1 MTWELDDTY
10 RVGNLDEI
18 DSPALLVWPE
28 KVAANID
35 RALQL
40 TATDEGHCLQPHI
53 KTVKNPEVARMAIDR
68 GITRF
73 KCSTVSEGE
82 LLGSVGAEKVLLSY
96 QLSAVKAQRWR
107 ELRERYPQTEFASL
121 IDNPGSAEVASALF
135 RDDPLPVYIDVNPGM
150 DRTGIPPGDVPALLS
165 VIQGLPGLQL
175 RGFHL
180 YDGHIRD
187 AGEDVRRE
195 RAEAALAEVEV
206 LRRSA
211 GEMQDRPLEIIVAG
225 SPNFPFYVGRPHV
238 WVSPGTFFLWDAGYG
253 ETFPEWGFQ
262 PAALVLTR
270 VLSVIDDRKVCFDLG
285 SKAVS
290 PDKPQPR
297 MVFPTLPDAE
307 VLGQWE
313 EHLVVQLPST
323 ERMTVGD
330 PYLVIPT
337 HVCTTVNLYEE
348 LRPVVN
354 GRVEGSWRVVA
365 RDRRITV

>member
-1 MTWELDDTY
+1 MTWRLDDSY

-18 DSPALLVWPE
+18 DSPALLVWPD

-35 RALQL
+35 RALEL
-40 TATDEGHCLQPHI
+40 TATDHGHCLQPHI
-53 KTVKNPEVARMAIDR
+53 KTVKNFEVARMALDR

-82 LLGSVGAEKVLLSY
+82 LLGSVGAERVLLSY
-96 QLSAVKAQRWR
+96 QLSAVKAKRWR
-107 ELRERYPQTEFASL
+107 ELRSRYPRTEFASL
-121 IDNPGSAEVASALF
+121 IDNSGSAEMASAIF
-135 RDDPLPVYIDVNPGM
+135 QDDPLPVYIDVNPGM
-150 DRTGIPPGDVPALLS
+150 DRTGIAPGDVPSLVA

-187 AGEDVRRE
+187 AEESVRRE
-195 RAEAALAEVEV
+195 RANAALAEVEA

-211 GEMQDRPLEIIVAG
+211 GNNPDRPLEIIVAG
-225 SPNFPFYVGRPHV
+225 SPNFPFYVGHSRV

-253 ETFPEWGFQ
+253 EAFPDWGFK

-285 SKAVS
+285 SKAVA

-297 MVFPTLPDAE
+297 MVFPALPDAE

-313 EHLVVQLPST
+313 EHLVVNLPST
-323 ERMTVGD
+323 EGMTVGD
-330 PYLVIPT
+330 PYLAIPA

-348 LRPVVN
+348 MQPVVN
-354 GRVEGSWRVVA
+354 GRVDGSWRVVA